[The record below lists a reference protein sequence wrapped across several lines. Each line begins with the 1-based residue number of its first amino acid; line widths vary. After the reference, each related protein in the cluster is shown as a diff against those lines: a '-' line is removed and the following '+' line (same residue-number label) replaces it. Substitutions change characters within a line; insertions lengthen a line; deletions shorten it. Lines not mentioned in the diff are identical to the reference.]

1 MIALLLIILFAC
13 IAAALGR
20 ALLDRLDLPV
30 FAMWERLAYGGAL
43 GLGIA
48 AYGVYALG
56 LAGLLSFWPVTCWW
70 LALAVAGWGG
80 WRSYGR
86 DFQFWRQRRRN
97 TVILSPSKWNAEN
110 GLILTCG
117 ICLLVFGLI
126 AVLACFRPPGPLE
139 WDALSYHLADPKLF
153 LLQHRIPILPTEH
166 HSNFPFTLEMLFAV
180 GLLYNGYALANL
192 FHLLLAAFLVM
203 GMIGFCS
210 RVLRPVVGWLASVVF
225 VTTPMVLWECSVAYI
240 DVGLATYTTLAA
252 FALVSALGKR
262 KKEKGE
268 SAGAQFIA
276 PDALTTPDAQP
287 QPPLEQSNSFLL
299 SPFSFSLLL
308 LSGALTGFALGMK
321 YLALV
326 PFGLMAVMLL
336 LARVPIRKAALFVG
350 IALAIGSPWY
360 VKNAVVMRN
369 PVYPFV
375 TKVFPQSRYW
385 SLERAA
391 SYQSEQDKFGTKP
404 LSPDVR
410 SKLLNIL
417 QVPWHLLTRPNVK
430 SSVLYCNPGE
440 YNFTALFGGLYAALV
455 FPLAFVRRISP
466 AVRRLLWL
474 GMGQVLA
481 WFVLSQVGR
490 YLIQVMPLFAIVGAY
505 AACRFVFTESSGNVD
520 NGGAKRL
527 KHLKFAQLPGVL
539 GIAAV
544 FGQACYVLLSVCTL
558 PMNASGD
565 ERRALTQLGQ
575 MPSSVSVP
583 TLFANLA
590 QPQAWDADLRRHFD
604 AYDAEQWINQ
614 NTPPSA
620 GIALV
625 DETRGFYLDHL
636 YVWANQQHSSYIP
649 YETLQNGAELT
660 TWFHEHGIEY
670 ALINLNQAAQNN
682 GPTRDP
688 DFPGGPNGVE
698 INALLKWYVEG
709 LTTGATGDRGH
720 QLMGDAI
727 KQGLWTP
734 IFNEH
739 GCVVMQMKSTSDT
752 PNVAPQGMTPNVTPQ
767 SAASQGG
774 NREPSAAP

>member
-13 IAAALGR
+13 IAAAVGR
-20 ALLDRLDLPV
+20 ALLDRLDLPI
-30 FAMWERLAYGGAL
+30 FAPLERLAYGGAL

-70 LALAVAGWGG
+70 LALAAAGWGG
-80 WRSYGR
+80 WRGYGS
-86 DFQFWRQRRRN
+86 DFQSWRQRKRN
-97 TVILSPSKWNAEN
+97 AAVASASKWGLET
-110 GLILTCG
+110 GLIIACVIFL
-117 ICLLVFGLI
+117 IVFGLI
-126 AVLACFRPPGPLE
+126 ALLACFRPPGPLE

-153 LLQHRIPILPTEH
+153 LLQHRIPNLPTEH
-166 HSNFPFTLEMLFAV
+166 HSNFPFTLEMLFAA
-180 GLLYNGYALANL
+180 GLLYNGYALSNL
-192 FHLLLAAFLVM
+192 FHLLLAGFLVM
-203 GMIGFCS
+203 GIIGFCS

-252 FALVSALGKR
+252 FALVSGLGNREVAEDRRQKT
-262 KKEKGE
+262 EDV
-268 SAGAQFIA
+268 Q
-276 PDALTTPDAQP
+276 L
-287 QPPLEQSNSFLL
+287 PPLSKQADTCSLF
-299 SPFSFSLLL
+299 PVPCSLLL
-308 LSGALTGFALGMK
+308 LSGALMGFALGMK

-326 PFGLMAVMLL
+326 PFGLMTIMLL
-336 LARVPIRKAALFVG
+336 LTRVPIRKTALFVG
-350 IALAIGSPWY
+350 VALAIGSPWY
-360 VKNAVVMRN
+360 VKNIVVMRN

-375 TKVFPQSRYW
+375 TKAFPQSRYW

-466 AVRRLLWL
+466 AVRGLLWL

-481 WFVLSQVGR
+481 WFILSQVGR

-505 AACRFVFTESSGNVD
+505 AACRFVFTESSGNAD
-520 NGGAKRL
+520 SSSAKRL
-527 KHLKFAQLPGVL
+527 PRLTFAQVPGVL
-539 GIAAV
+539 GIVAV
-544 FGQACYVLLSVCTL
+544 FGQAGYVLLSVCTL
-558 PMNASGD
+558 PMNANGD

-590 QPQAWDADLRRHFD
+590 QPQAWDMDLRRHFD

-625 DETRGFYLDHL
+625 DETRGFYLDRL

-660 TWFHEHGIEY
+660 VWFRGHGIEY

-682 GPTRDP
+682 GP
-688 DFPGGPNGVE
+688 N
-698 INALLKWYVEG
+698 
-709 LTTGATGDRGH
+709 
-720 QLMGDAI
+720 
-727 KQGLWTP
+727 
-734 IFNEH
+734 
-739 GCVVMQMKSTSDT
+739 S
-752 PNVAPQGMTPNVTPQ
+752 
-767 SAASQGG
+767 
-774 NREPSAAP
+774 